1 MNQKQKQF
9 VYVSPKWITI
19 DNLFAYLQFIFQ
31 AMDRIIC
38 FTRNNGFVYLT
49 KKNYNDNTNG
59 KSGIGTI
66 IPIPIS

>member
-1 MNQKQKQF
+1 M
-9 VYVSPKWITI
+9 TI

-31 AMDRIIC
+31 VLDRIIC
-38 FTRNNGFVYLT
+38 FTRNNNGFVYLT